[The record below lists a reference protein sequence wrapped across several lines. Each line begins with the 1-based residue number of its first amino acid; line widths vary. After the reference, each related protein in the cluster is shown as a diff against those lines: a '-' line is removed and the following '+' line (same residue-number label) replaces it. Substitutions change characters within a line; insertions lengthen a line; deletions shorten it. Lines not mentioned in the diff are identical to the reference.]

1 VFQMNRPRWQKI
13 FSDLG
18 KNKTRS
24 LLVIA
29 SIAVG
34 LFAIGII
41 AKTYL
46 SIDRD
51 MQVGYQAIN
60 PANIEVQTSLLS
72 QDNVDRVAHLAGVE
86 HVEAARQVHLQVK
99 GPGIELWDS
108 INVTSKDFKNSQ
120 INQVEVLEGTW
131 PPQDHQIVLA
141 DHKLED
147 IQAGLGDWIILRDP
161 MGDTFS
167 LQVVGI
173 VKDQSLGANSLNGGF
188 FNTPISGYVTENT
201 MEWLQIDS
209 PELYNVLFI
218 VISDNPTLTANR
230 TAVADV
236 VREDLENNGITV
248 TNLSSRSPLHHPNK
262 EIVDAISGVL
272 ILLGF
277 LIVFLSAFLIT
288 NTLQSLLN
296 QQIQQIGIMKTV
308 GAKSKQVEQIYM
320 ALIFIFGIVAFA
332 IAYPLSNIAANQLDQ
347 FLTSSIN
354 STYSGAHFEPAV
366 LIIELVLA
374 LLVPQIAAYFPI
386 KQGVRISVQE
396 ALSGIQQIDEAGK
409 GWINRMLTQIH
420 SLSKPVLIAIRNIFR
435 RKGRLI
441 LTLTTLSLAGAVFIS
456 VFSVRISLTKYI
468 DQLSQYFLADLNLS
482 LARPYRTDQIDQI
495 LSTVPEISRVE
506 GWDSIKSSLILPD
519 SSIGD
524 SVNLVAVPGGSQL
537 IDPTLLAGRWLV
549 AGDQNAITL
558 NDQFQQRFPSLN
570 VGDSVELRIDGNT
583 TEWIVVGFFQFGG
596 KIGGLA
602 AYVNQEYLSTLPGQ
616 VQNKTSTYRIVAN
629 GHPNSAAQKDLA
641 AKVQLLLD
649 AKGIHVSDLTTGSSI
664 NDSSAASFAVLTNL
678 LLILAILTALVGSI
692 GLAGTMSMNVMDRTR
707 EIGVMRSIGASD
719 SILMK
724 MVMIEGLGIGW
735 ISWLIGAILSFPTGK
750 LMSDMVTR
758 ALFGISSQYSFTI
771 TGFIIWFVLVSV
783 LSIVA
788 SYVPARNATKLTI
801 REVLAYE

>member
-1 VFQMNRPRWQKI
+1 MNRPRWQKI
-13 FSDLG
+13 FSDLW

-46 SIDRD
+46 SIDHD

-60 PANIEVQTSLLS
+60 PANIEVQTSLLK

-86 HVEAARQVHLQVK
+86 SVEAARQVHLQVK
-99 GPGIELWDS
+99 GPGIESWDS
-108 INVTSKDFKNSQ
+108 INIISKDFKNSQ

-131 PPQDHQIVLA
+131 PPEDRQIVLA
-141 DHKLED
+141 NHKLED
-147 IQAGLGDWIILRDP
+147 IQAGLGDWIVLRDP

-173 VKDQSLGANSLNGGF
+173 VKDQSLGSNSLNGGF

-201 MEWLQIDS
+201 MEWLLIDS

-218 VISDNPTLTANR
+218 VISDDPTLASNR
-230 TAVADV
+230 TAVAEV

-248 TNLSSRSPLHHPNK
+248 TNLSTRSPLHHPNK

-272 ILLGF
+272 LLLGF

-308 GAKSKQVEQIYM
+308 GAKSKQVTQIYM
-320 ALIFIFGIVAFA
+320 ALIFIYGIAAFA
-332 IAYPLSNIAANQLDQ
+332 IAYPLANIAADQLDR
-347 FLTSSIN
+347 FLASTIN
-354 STYSGAHFEPAV
+354 STYSGARFEPAV
-366 LIIELVLA
+366 LIIEVVLA
-374 LLVPQIAAYFPI
+374 LLVPQVAAYFPI
-386 KQGVRISVQE
+386 KQGVSISVQE
-396 ALSGIQQIDEAGK
+396 ALSGLQLIDEAGK
-409 GWINRMLTQIH
+409 GWINRLLTQIH
-420 SLSKPVLIAIRNIFR
+420 NLSRPVLIAIRNIFR

-456 VFSVRISLTKYI
+456 VFSVRISLTNYI

-482 LARPYRTDQIDQI
+482 LARPYRMDQIDQI

-506 GWDSIKSSLILPD
+506 GWDSIRSSLILPD
-519 SSIGD
+519 GSIGD
-524 SVNLVAVPGGSQL
+524 SVNLVAVPGSSQL

-549 AGDQNAITL
+549 AEDQNAIVL
-558 NDQFQQRFPSLN
+558 NDQFQDRFPSLN

-649 AKGIHVSDLTTGSSI
+649 ANGIHVSDLTTGSSI

-692 GLAGTMSMNVMDRTR
+692 GLSGTMSMNIMDRTR

-735 ISWLIGAILSFPTGK
+735 ISWLIGAILSFPIGK
-750 LMSDMVTR
+750 LMSDLVTR
-758 ALFGISSQYSFTI
+758 ALFGISSQYSFTV
-771 TGFIIWFVLVSV
+771 TGFIIWFVVVSV
-783 LSIVA
+783 LSVVA